1 MTDHT
6 NGPTLV
12 RDDALTNELRAIV
25 APPSDPGYWDALEV
39 RIMAR
44 IERGQE
50 DGRWWAL
57 SERAYRYGMIAAGL
71 ILIVAGSVYLRSRAV
86 ETRMAYESVIET
98 PGMDQPVFARRNA
111 LDERPATMR
120 AATGHRGAQQ

>member
-1 MTDHT
+1 MTDEMR
-6 NGPTLV
+6 GPALV
-12 RDDALTNELRAIV
+12 RDDDLTNELRALV
-25 APPSDPGYWDALEV
+25 APPSDPGYWDSLEA

-50 DGRWWAL
+50 EGSWWAV
-57 SERAYRYGMIAAGL
+57 SERIYRLGMMAAGL
-71 ILIVAGSVYLRSRAV
+71 ILIVAGTVWLRSRAV

-111 LDERPATMR
+111 LDDRPATLR
-120 AATGHRGAQQ
+120 AATGH

>member
-1 MTDHT
+1 MTEHT
-6 NGPTLV
+6 NGPALV

-25 APPSDPGYWDALEV
+25 APPGDPGYWDTLEA

-50 DGRWWAL
+50 ESRWWAL
-57 SERAYRYGMIAAGL
+57 SERAYRIGMIAAGL
-71 ILIVAGSVYLRSRAV
+71 MLIVAGSVYLRSRAV

-98 PGMDQPVFARRNA
+98 PGMDQPVFARRHNP
-111 LDERPATMR
+111 LDERRATLR
-120 AATGHRGAQQ
+120 AATGH